1 MGNYIGAAANVSNA
15 SVVCQTLQ
23 SLVNDKLSI
32 DNSIQ

>member
-1 MGNYIGAAANVSNA
+1 MGDYIGAAANVSNA
-15 SVVCQTLQ
+15 SGVYQTLQ